1 MVELDQFKA
10 ILNSYAKPLV
20 EVRDSLDLAN
30 KEKRIEE
37 LERKM
42 EEPDF
47 WDNPE
52 RSQEMIRRFMKIWK
66 ARETIW
72 RL

>member
-52 RSQEMIRRFMKIWK
+52 RSQEC
-66 ARETIW
+66 
-72 RL
+72 RLQAAGGHSGDFGIS

>member
-20 EVRDSLDLAN
+20 EVRYSLDLAN

-52 RSQEMIRRFMKIWK
+52 R
-66 ARETIW
+66 
-72 RL
+72 